1 MGGQIRGMI
10 KNTRRDLREI
20 GEGKKEDKLGKE
32 ELWRQSGRKKK
43 KWSKKIQDLEN
54 GQKKTMMRWGTYGT
68 YMISYKSLGQGIL
81 REEWCHDLA
90 KMPKSFF
97 IFFSYLSRL

>member
-1 MGGQIRGMI
+1 MI

-54 GQKKTMMRWGTYGT
+54 GQKKTTMKWGTYRT
-68 YMISYKSLGQGIL
+68 HMMSYKSSGQEIL
-81 REEWCHDLA
+81 R
-90 KMPKSFF
+90 KG
-97 IFFSYLSRL
+97 